1 MLRKKYL
8 KRISYLLCGFA
19 FFSLFSLESF
29 ARDDNPTG
37 NTMAEFPTPSEIESG
52 NSIMTN
58 NKGTISRAISSGE
71 ILYNFGTI
79 DSLEG
84 ATVQENCN
92 GATINKALGGTVTVN
107 KGTIGEVNNTAVI
120 KLNALDGVIDKNLK
134 TIEQNMGTVK
144 ENYSSIVENRGTIEK
159 VGTGGTVSKHIEGTI
174 GENSGTVTVV
184 PDPNGI
190 ITVAVIEKN
199 SGTVCIEA
207 DSNNKSTVKIKNNA
221 SNLVIKTG
229 ADCIV
234 ENNSGT
240 VTIEDG
246 GKCILTGTNSGTMP
260 ITGVVY
266 PEGEYYKLI
275 LDNISSNDI
284 QMISNYKIDATDIY
298 VLKGDYFSF
307 TFDESKYSVMWSDG
321 SSVHSTSVDSIRSF
335 EDETH
340 KYVDDTAKTVT
351 LHIHTFGSY
360 VPSEIVEDWHE
371 ILCPSCGEV
380 ALVEACSGGTATCKE
395 KARCAKCGRE
405 YGSLSLEH
413 SFGEWIITKEAQI
426 GVEGKKYRDC
436 DLCGYREN
444 ATIPAIPEPE
454 EPHGGE
460 NPPPDDNNNNT
471 GNNNDNKIDN
481 NNSISEN
488 EQSTKNGNSISP
500 DKKDVSPNE
509 PIKEKA
515 ENDKNSSLQ
524 EEVKQASK
532 TGTDDKPQSDAQI
545 GDSSS
550 EELISEKENEGNG
563 RSDEPPVDDTP
574 SFEEPNSKGK
584 SVKWPIAA
592 AGACAAVAAP
602 SIVVVRIKR
611 RSKMK

>member
-8 KRISYLLCGFA
+8 IRISCLLCGFA

-37 NTMAEFPTPSEIESG
+37 NTVAEFPTTSEIGSG
-52 NSIMTN
+52 NSVMKN
-58 NKGTISRAISSGE
+58 NRGTISRAISSGE

-120 KLNALDGVIDKNLK
+120 KLNALYGVIDKNLK

-144 ENYSSIVENRGTIEK
+144 ENHSSIGENRGTIEK
-159 VGTGGTVSKHIEGTI
+159 VGAGGTVSKHIEGTI
-174 GENSGTVTVV
+174 GVNSGTVTVV
-184 PDPNGI
+184 PDSNGI
-190 ITVAVIEKN
+190 ITDAVIETN
-199 SGTVCIEA
+199 SGTVYIEA
-207 DSNNKSTVKIKNNA
+207 DPDNKSTVKIKNNA
-221 SNLVIKTG
+221 SNLVIKSG

-240 VTIEDG
+240 VTIEG
-246 GKCILTGTNSGTMP
+246 SGRCILTGTNSGSMP

-275 LDNISSNDI
+275 LDNILPNDI
-284 QMISNYKIDATDIY
+284 QMISNYKIVGTDIY
-298 VLKGDYFSF
+298 VLKDNYFSF
-307 TFDESKYSVMWSDG
+307 TFDDSQYSVMWSDG
-321 SSVHSTSVDSIRSF
+321 SSVHSTSVEYIRRF

-340 KYVDDTAKTVT
+340 KYVNDTAKTVT
-351 LHIHTFGSY
+351 LHIHTFGSCA
-360 VPSEIVEDWHE
+360 PCEILADRHE
-371 ILCPSCGEV
+371 ISCPSCGGV

-395 KARCAKCGRE
+395 KARCAKCDRE

-413 SFGEWIITKEAQI
+413 SFGEWTITKEAQI
-426 GVEGKKYRDC
+426 GVEGEKYRDC
-436 DLCGYREN
+436 DLCGYHED
-444 ATIPAIPEPE
+444 AIIPAIPEPE

-500 DKKDVSPNE
+500 DKKDVSQNE
-509 PIKEKA
+509 PITEKA
-515 ENDKNSSLQ
+515 ENDKNFGLQ
-524 EEVKQASK
+524 EEVKKAFK

-545 GDSSS
+545 DDSSS
-550 EELISEKENEGNG
+550 EELISEKENEANG
-563 RSDEPPVDDTP
+563 RSDEAPVDDTP
-574 SFEEPNSKGK
+574 SFEEPDSKGK

-592 AGACAAVAAP
+592 TGACAAVAVP

-611 RSKMK
+611 RSKLK